1 MPNEFHCPK
10 CGRLI
15 RAPASAG
22 GKRGKC
28 PYCKQSVYIPSL
40 SEDVEAIPLAPV
52 DEASEDRERALED
65 EARRFATAISQE
77 EPGKYDTGE
86 PPPPSG
92 ESAMPL
98 PRDFDVDV
106 PELVNDYLS
115 AMAASDMGRADTA
128 ARQLRKQAAQAKA
141 HVERLIADKLPPPDL
156 GSVPAPVYKGFLRSL
171 LELL

>member
-10 CGRLI
+10 CGKLI
-15 RAPASAG
+15 RAPASVG

-28 PYCKQSVYIPSL
+28 PYCKQSVYIPTPP
-40 SEDVEAIPLAPV
+40 EDIEAIPLAPV
-52 DEASEDRERALED
+52 DDASEVRERALEE
-65 EARRFATAISQE
+65 EARRLAATINQE

-86 PPPPSG
+86 PPPSA

-98 PRDFDVDV
+98 PRDFDVDI

-128 ARQLRKQAAQAKA
+128 ARQLRKHAAPAKA
-141 HVERLIADKLPPPDL
+141 HVERLIADELPPPVL
-156 GSVPAPVYKGFLRSL
+156 SNVPAPVYKGFLRSL